1 MFGMTTSPMRFAA
14 IFLLFTLPGG
24 CASVEN
30 RIEKNRAAYVRLPA
44 AERKLVSQEKI
55 SEGMNRDAVRMAWGK
70 PDRIT
75 HMSQAGRNFE
85 IWTYYRYHQ
94 ETIPDYQYV
103 PRRVGNG
110 FTYQSL
116 YSPRYETHAN
126 LDRRAVFE
134 NDRVVTS
141 EQVAMP

>member
-1 MFGMTTSPMRFAA
+1 MRFAA
-14 IFLLFTLPGG
+14 SLVLLAVLGG

-30 RIEKNRAAYVRLPA
+30 RIEKNRPAFDRLSPE
-44 AERKLVSQEKI
+44 ERKLVSEEKI
-55 SEGMNRDAVRMAWGK
+55 GEGMNRDAVRIAWGK

-75 HMSQAGRNFE
+75 RMSQAGRNFE
-85 IWTYYRYHQ
+85 IWTYYRYQQ

-103 PRRVGNG
+103 PRRVGRG
-110 FTYQSL
+110 IAYQSL
-116 YSPRYETHAN
+116 FSPRYETNAS

-141 EQVAMP
+141 ELVALP